1 MDSFVGDVA
10 LTAERIDELI
20 RWHGTDEGSLPP
32 AHTLAH
38 LGRDT
43 VAAMHELLRAREQV
57 RLLRAAMGRA
67 FWAADPRELHT
78 LLLDALGP
86 PPEVDEVNGSL
97 SSGPHRAD

>member
-43 VAAMHELLRAREQV
+43 VAAMHELLSAIPGV
-57 RLLRAAMGRA
+57 RCL
-67 FWAADPRELHT
+67 
-78 LLLDALGP
+78 
-86 PPEVDEVNGSL
+86 PPEGAFYCFPSFVDLLGRDLGGRSAATT
-97 SSGPHRAD
+97 SGGPIIQPTRQPVMA